1 MDLKQLI
8 ELKEILEQEKIK
20 EDKYVI
26 VIGDNGYDFKSSF
39 NNFNDERLLND
50 YKKIENTK
58 EFIKQIE
65 FILEKIVRESVN
77 NNISFDKIS
86 MKTEVGCLCT
96 PIFKERL
103 FMRMKYFN
111 SFINGDWYETI
122 SDVEKYDN
130 LKACDNICNK
140 YVPIVFRWKIGNY
153 DNNISKLDEIKFRNN
168 SDYYELFDSNIPQKI
183 VGIVDFDKFIYIV
196 KSVLGYDISM
206 ISSDNE
212 NIEIFNFNHYL
223 EQIINCSYLE
233 KSTGV
238 ILSANFEKNKV
249 YSIKK

>member
-1 MDLKQLI
+1 MNLKKLI
-8 ELKEILEQEKIK
+8 ELKERLEQEKIK

-26 VIGDNGYDFKSSF
+26 VIGDNGYEFKSSF

-50 YKKIENTK
+50 YKEIENTYD
-58 EFIKQIE
+58 FIRQIE
-65 FILEKIVRESVN
+65 STLESIVRESVN

-96 PIFKERL
+96 PIFKEKL

-111 SFINGDWYETI
+111 SFINGDWYEAI

-140 YVPIVFRWKIGNY
+140 YVPIVFRWKIGDY
-153 DNNISKLDEIKFRNN
+153 DLSSKLDEIKYRNMSN
-168 SDYYELFDSNIPQKI
+168 YYELYDSNIPRKL
-183 VGIVDFDKFIYIV
+183 VGIVDLDEFIYMV
-196 KSVLGYDISM
+196 KNVLGYDLSM
-206 ISSDNE
+206 ICSDNE
-212 NIEIFNFNHYL
+212 TIEIFTFIHYL
-223 EQIINCSYLE
+223 DQIIKCSYSE